1 MTLSDPDALD
11 AAFETALG
19 RRAPFTMVSDWV
31 LLSGATSDARTLY
44 WGLSAHINVTR
55 DDTEV
60 WPGLVTLARMLHLK
74 KPEQVARYMLELEV
88 IGAVDVIRSVAG
100 LNRRN
105 RYVVHQTPPTGYT
118 GMQSL
123 GQWYGANRSARDAA
137 GQPLEETPQQ
147 RKEREAQF
155 DAWLEAVR
163 AGLRDHCERVA
174 EERKRAR
181 RDGLPIPAFVR
192 FVPPR
197 LEDFRTPL
205 GGGTERPVETHSST
219 VPEIEYAGQPV
230 PPSAGV
236 RTPLGGGL
244 VPPPKGVEQD
254 EGKQDQEQQEMR
266 APSARSA
273 GDGRRPPTGSKPR
286 ANGGGAASNSATTPR
301 RSTGAGGPGRA
312 SGRMSRAEAAQVRA
326 VEDAFPEALREL
338 LPRYR
343 PAVLRD
349 SILAALAWR
358 SPDQLAERV
367 NRRWVEWGFATK
379 ANVAMGGEGLD
390 SPVGVAVKL
399 VGDGDCRAARCE
411 DGIDIDTGQP
421 CRRCDERRLDR
432 RAHRKILP
440 AQKASPAA
448 GRPQRW
454 ECTEPTCRAPGKGPR
469 PLDGLCSNC
478 RAAAQEAA
486 SAIQRLAAEFASA
499 PRAGEVDGAEQ
510 SSPGMGRDEAGCRQQ
525 AGPDTQRL
533 REQIAREY
541 PQLAAYAQ
549 SHSSSEAV
557 PGE

>member
-1 MTLSDPDALD
+1 VSISDPDALD
-11 AAFETALG
+11 EAFEAALG

-105 RYVVHQTPPTGYT
+105 RYVVHQTPPAGYT

-123 GQWYGANRSARDAA
+123 GQWYGVNRAARDAA
-137 GQPLEETPQQ
+137 CQPLEETPRQ
-147 RKEREAQF
+147 RKERDAQF

-163 AGLRDHCERVA
+163 AGLKDHCERVA

-181 RDGLPIPAFVR
+181 RDGLPIPAVAR

-205 GGGTERPVETHSST
+205 GGGTDRPAETRPPT
-219 VPEIEYAGQPV
+219 MYEIESAGQPA
-230 PPSAGV
+230 PPWEGV

-254 EGKQDQEQQEMR
+254 EEKQDQEQQDKR

-273 GDGRRPPTGSKPR
+273 GDGRRPPTGSRPR
-286 ANGGGAASNSATTPR
+286 ANGGEAASNSATAPLG
-301 RSTGAGGPGRA
+301 STGGPGRG
-312 SGRMSRAEAAQVRA
+312 SGRMSRAEAVRVRA
-326 VEDAFPEALREL
+326 VEDAFPDILREL

-411 DGIDIDTGQP
+411 DGVDIDTGRP
-421 CRRCDERRLDR
+421 CPRCDERRLDR
-432 RAHRKILP
+432 RAHRETLP
-440 AQKASPAA
+440 AQKGSPGA

-454 ECTEPTCRAPGKGPR
+454 ECTESTCRAPGKGPR
-469 PLDGLCSNC
+469 PPDGLCASC
-478 RAAAQEAA
+478 RTAAQEAA
-486 SAIQRLAAEFASA
+486 TAMQCLAAELASV
-499 PRAGEVDGAEQ
+499 PRTGEVDAAEQ
-510 SSPGMGRDEAGCRQQ
+510 SSPGVSRDEAVRRQQ
-525 AGPDTQRL
+525 TGADTQRL
-533 REQIAREY
+533 PERIAREY
-541 PQLAAYAQ
+541 PRLTAYAQ
-549 SHSSSEAV
+549 PHSSSEV
-557 PGE
+557 VRGD